1 MVSRHTV
8 FISRL
13 SIRFSYA
20 VNDDFNKDFERGIGL
35 AVQAELPIAIFS
47 FSKGNNHLREVAD
60 HTYIVAGNDPVTGFC
75 VKNMETGEIKKYFF
89 DISEKITIEPGT
101 EEDMAE

>member
-1 MVSRHTV
+1 M
-8 FISRL
+8 
-13 SIRFSYA
+13 
-20 VNDDFNKDFERGIGL
+20 
-35 AVQAELPIAIFS
+35 
-47 FSKGNNHLREVAD
+47 AD